1 MADDP
6 IKSIYSDEKQNL
18 FLENDTIAQIYQA
31 ENAYN
36 LDRSTP
42 LSALKQMMR
51 EHYTPNTLMDNKT
64 ALAVVYR
71 VEDQIPSF
79 FEAIDGYDPSSKVQL
94 LRIRVLSDPRNFWLP
109 AAKNQDDPV
118 ISLHPMVR
126 CDPDQVKDISVGDLV
141 KVEFNNNKSQFST
154 VADVGSVLKVIK
166 RIQRPFNEP
175 EINKKQTRLP
185 ALVPLPL
192 TNNTSTPKK
201 PMKTSSKGID
211 FLAAVE
217 AFIPHPYKDSSG
229 IWTVGVGSVID
240 KTFGTVA
247 NRRRRLYEKYVI
259 QNLGNARLG
268 KQLANDDKKALA
280 YYRRTKTPLITRA
293 QADEIKRLDL
303 KKFEKIVNNK
313 FPNTPLKQNQ
323 FDALVSF
330 AYNSGGIWNRLA
342 NPIKRDPNNKEAV
355 KKAFTDPRNTTSK
368 NPRTGVRKK
377 LKGLANRRAKE
388 ARLFNQGIYKNIKV
402 KYTFNGV
409 VYYGNRPYRGA

>member
-1 MADDP
+1 MTIRNNYSISSRRNNVADDP

-126 CDPDQVKDISVGDLV
+126 CDPDQVKDIAVGDMV

-154 VADVGSVLKVIK
+154 IADVGSVLKVVK
-166 RIQRPFNEP
+166 RIQRPFDEP
-175 EINKKQTRLP
+175 EINKKQTLLP
-185 ALVPLPL
+185 ALIPLPITDVGPSIDL
-192 TNNTSTPKK
+192 PDTSAGKK
-201 PMKTSSKGID
+201 GQALVNDRSFNQK
-211 FLAAVE
+211 
-217 AFIPHPYKDSSG
+217 
-229 IWTVGVGSVID
+229 
-240 KTFGTVA
+240 VA
-247 NRRRRLYEKYVI
+247 KI
-259 QNLGNARLG
+259 AKRLG
-268 KQLANDDKKALA
+268 VPKAALLQIMA
-280 YYRRTKTPLITRA
+280 FETDLLEYTKSYDRM
-293 QADEIKRLDL
+293 KSRLSCQI
-303 KKFEKIVNNK
+303 E
-313 FPNTPLKQNQ
+313 LKQKHNGI
-323 FDALVSF
+323 LV
-330 AYNSGGIWNRLA
+330 NLL
-342 NPIKRDPNNKEAV
+342 DDE
-355 KKAFTDPRNTTSK
+355 
-368 NPRTGVRKK
+368 
-377 LKGLANRRAKE
+377 LL
-388 ARLFNQGIYKNIKV
+388 
-402 KYTFNGV
+402 
-409 VYYGNRPYRGA
+409 